1 MFWYG
6 SSGSKVYNNTANA
19 LFLKGPLDKGNNV
32 TVDVLNSNE
41 SPDNSNA
48 FSSRFIEDASFL
60 RLSNVT
66 VGYTFDTKNIEWL
79 GKARLYV
86 TGNNL
91 LVFTDYTGFDP
102 EVSVDANENDVP
114 SMGIDY
120 TSYPKPR
127 TFTLG
132 VNIQF

>member
-6 SSGSKVYNNTANA
+6 SAGNKVYNNTANA

-32 TVDVLNSNE
+32 TTDVLNSNE
-41 SPDNSNA
+41 NPANSNA
-48 FSSRFIEDASFL
+48 FSSRFIESASFL

-66 VGYTFDTKNIEWL
+66 VGYTFDTKNVDWL

-102 EVSVDANENDVP
+102 EVSTDASENGVP
-114 SMGIDY
+114 SMGMDW